1 MSWEEVVGNE
11 QEQIIEEIAQQITR
25 NNPGIF
31 GNTSMTPEE
40 YRAIEQLVRSAV
52 VSHPKVAPVEVNEI
66 VSVIMGQASGYG
78 PLQPF
83 FVGQKSLEV
92 TEVMVNP
99 STTGPRAFY
108 GRRGRLHPIPKTLFR
123 SNKEATEFVQKIC
136 EDTGRFFGEDQP
148 IVDAWLRDGSRLAAM
163 GFKAAPLGTAFTI
176 RKSPLVRPPMP
187 LHALVAYSMF
197 PAFAARLMIE
207 GVIRGHANF
216 GVFGRTDSG
225 KTTVLRAMGN
235 LFEPAERVIVGETSF
250 ELSFPHLPN
259 LINLVEVG
267 YADKKIV
274 SMTTICEAILR
285 NNPDRAVVGEI
296 RGGEVVAASEIAE
309 STSGGFC
316 TTGHAGSVQDLCTRL
331 PKMFERGGMKL
342 PLEHVN
348 NQVRSMFDFLF
359 FFDKA
364 FDGNRTLMTIVEVTG
379 DPVNPY
385 NTIIRFDEDEFAATN
400 GEVRRWLYE
409 NPVTRKRLSRLA
421 FRGAKNLDEFA
432 GNKEK
437 YITCDDPG
445 ETGQLKLI
453 CDQQGRQELVKDDFL
468 DELLGVG

>member
-1 MSWEEVVGNE
+1 LSWEEVVGNE
-11 QEQIIEEIAQQITR
+11 QEQIIEEIAEEITQK
-25 NNPGIF
+25 NPGIF
-31 GNTSMTPEE
+31 GNSSMTPEE
-40 YRAIEQLVRSAV
+40 YRAIEQLVRTAV
-52 VSHPKVAPVEVNEI
+52 ASHPKVSPVEVSEI
-66 VSVIMGQASGYG
+66 VTVIMGQASGYG

-83 FVGQKSLEV
+83 FVGKNSLEV

-99 STTGPRAFY
+99 STAGPRAFY
-108 GRRGRLHPIPKTLFR
+108 GRKGKLHPIPKTLFR
-123 SNKEATEFVQKIC
+123 SNKEVTEFVQKIC
-136 EDTGRFFGEDQP
+136 EDTGRFFGEDRP

-187 LHALVAYSMF
+187 LHVLVENGMF
-197 PAFAARLMIE
+197 PAFVARLMVE
-207 GVIRGHANF
+207 AVIKGHSNF

-235 LFEPAERVIVGETSF
+235 LFDPGERVIVGETSF

-267 YADKKIV
+267 YADKKIIT
-274 SMTTICEAILR
+274 MTVICEAILR

-316 TTGHAGSVQDLCTRL
+316 TTGHAGSIRDFCTRL

-364 FDGNRTLMTIVEVTG
+364 FDGKRTLLTVVEVTD
-379 DPVNPY
+379 DPVNPF
-385 NTIIRFDEDEFAATN
+385 NTIIRFDEDEFASTN
-400 GEVRRWLYE
+400 GKVRRWIYE
-409 NPVTRKRLSRLA
+409 NPVTQKRLSRLA
-421 FRGAKNLDEFA
+421 FRGAKNIAKFSEI
-432 GNKEK
+432 KEK
-437 YITCDDPG
+437 YITCDPD
-445 ETGQLKLI
+445 ETEQIKKAY
-453 CDQQGRQELVKDDFL
+453 GRQSQQEKVVDDFL
-468 DELLGVG
+468 NELLGGS